1 MPAPSTLP
9 ALSTLPCPQ
18 PERAGSA
25 GALPLARCGA
35 VEGEQ
40 AADSQVTPEDSPP
53 AAGVAQSPADAP
65 GGELVVASAVVG
77 VQRRGCAAVARRR
90 LERRQAEAR
99 ARLAAREAE
108 ERGKRTARRM
118 TRWGGEAA
126 VKLQCSWR
134 RRLARQALGQL
145 QLERRQA
152 EARSRLATREAE
164 ERGKR
169 AARQAEQLKGKQ
181 ARGRGGTA
189 AAAVTVQC
197 AWRRRTA
204 MRAVVVLR
212 DQVWWQQE
220 MVALGSLL
228 EATPAFGALQHWRCT
243 MEWGEAGW
251 RGALGSAG
259 ALSRAAEARSWA
271 RVWLAELRTAS
282 VAEERL
288 ARRVARAAV
297 GRRQAAMRVQAVW
310 RGTAVR
316 RAAEQVVEDARDE
329 EEREACEEA
338 RSQLSSAARRAGY
351 RLAGRFQA
359 WETIE
364 AQLARER
371 AARAEAWVMRKG
383 ATLETAAEARRAGAR
398 AAKGLRQS
406 LMKVAERHADGEV
419 VRRRRLVHEKAEA
432 NLQAA
437 RRRWQRDQAAGGL
450 EGWGMGDGV
459 SDEERRWYAFRHD
472 ATRQRDGVRRGA

>member
-1 MPAPSTLP
+1 
-9 ALSTLPCPQ
+9 
-18 PERAGSA
+18 
-25 GALPLARCGA
+25 
-35 VEGEQ
+35 
-40 AADSQVTPEDSPP
+40 
-53 AAGVAQSPADAP
+53 
-65 GGELVVASAVVG
+65 
-77 VQRRGCAAVARRR
+77 
-90 LERRQAEAR
+90 
-99 ARLAAREAE
+99 
-108 ERGKRTARRM
+108 
-118 TRWGGEAA
+118 
-126 VKLQCSWR
+126 
-134 RRLARQALGQL
+134 
-145 QLERRQA
+145 
-152 EARSRLATREAE
+152 
-164 ERGKR
+164 
-169 AARQAEQLKGKQ
+169 
-181 ARGRGGTA
+181 
-189 AAAVTVQC
+189 
-197 AWRRRTA
+197 

-316 RAAEQVVEDARDE
+316 RAAEQVVEDDRDE

-351 RLAGRFQA
+351 RLAGRFQV

-472 ATRQRDGVRRGA
+472 ATEGRSAAGCLRWERTLVAVAEVSRLRRRGGQQDGYAREDTTGAATTGVRWSLYKARKRGQRAVCVETAQKPNSVATRLWLWAAVQQRPNRRIGGAAS